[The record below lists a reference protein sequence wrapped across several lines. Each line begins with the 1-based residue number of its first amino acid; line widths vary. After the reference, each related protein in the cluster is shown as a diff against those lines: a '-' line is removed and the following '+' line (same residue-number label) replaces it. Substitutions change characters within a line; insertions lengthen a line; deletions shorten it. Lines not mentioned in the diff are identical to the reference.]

1 MYIVCLD
8 LESVLIPEIWLSVAK
23 ETKIKELELTTRD
36 LPDYEALMKRRLK
49 ILQAHNIKLRDIQ
62 KIIKKIEPLNGAL
75 SFLNW
80 LRKRCPVI
88 ILSDTFIEFGNILME
103 KLDYPTLFCNSLK
116 IDKNGFIKNYRL
128 RQKDGKKEAVK
139 ALKSLGFKVIAIGDS
154 YNDISMLRE
163 ADIGI
168 LLKAPTELKKEF
180 PQFPNAQN
188 YRELKSN
195 LKKYI

>member
-8 LESVLIPEIWLSVAK
+8 LESILIPEIWLSVAK
-23 ETKIKELELTTRD
+23 KKKIKELELTTRD

-80 LRKRCPVI
+80 FRKRCPVI

-103 KLDYPTLFCNSLK
+103 KLDYPTLFCNSLE

-128 RQKDGKKEAVK
+128 RQKNGKKESVK